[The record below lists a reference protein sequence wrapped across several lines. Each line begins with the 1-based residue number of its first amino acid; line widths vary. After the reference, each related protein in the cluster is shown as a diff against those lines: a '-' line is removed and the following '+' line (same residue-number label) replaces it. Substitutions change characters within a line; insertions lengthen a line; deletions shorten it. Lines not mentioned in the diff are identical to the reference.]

1 MAIWQKIVFSVM
13 LFTGFFL
20 LASIISSQHS
30 DIVEKDK
37 VISAQKELVSILERL
52 NKTNDDIIDLQK
64 IICSK

>member
-1 MAIWQKIVFSVM
+1 M